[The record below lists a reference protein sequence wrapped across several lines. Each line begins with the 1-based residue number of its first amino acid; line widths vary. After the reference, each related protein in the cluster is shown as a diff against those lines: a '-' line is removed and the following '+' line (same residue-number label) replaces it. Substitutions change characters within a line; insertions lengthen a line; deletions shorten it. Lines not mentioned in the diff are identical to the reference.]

1 MADDSTRVVIDDPPT
16 MSLLGL
22 LLGSIIERQA
32 ATPEAQRRLAK
43 LKGTVVAEAG
53 QMTIS
58 MAFEGGRVTI
68 SRGAAEKP
76 RARVKGSMDALM
88 KIALGGG
95 MVGPFLAGR
104 IKAKGSLGMLLKV
117 LPLMRT

>member
-1 MADDSTRVVIDDPPT
+1 MAETTPRVVIDDPPT

-22 LLGSIIERQA
+22 LLGNIIERRA
-32 ATPEAQRRLAK
+32 AEPDAVRRLGK
-43 LKGTVVAEAG
+43 LKGAMVVEAG
-53 QMTIS
+53 QMTIT
-58 MAFEGGRVTI
+58 MAFADGCVTI
-68 SRGAAEKP
+68 SRGAVEKP
-76 RARVKGSMDALM
+76 RARVRGSMDALM

-95 MVGPFLAGR
+95 MVGPYLAGR